1 MLQVSSEDEGIEELD
16 EKLETL
22 QVDNVDIKFI
32 FYLDNS
38 RVHWKLLTNL
48 RKHQVILRKKSR
60 RLLKNQILLYC
71 QLQSQVARL
80 NW

>member
-22 QVDNVDIKFI
+22 QVDSVDIKFI

-38 RVHWKLLTNL
+38 RVHWKPLTNL
-48 RKHQVILRKKSR
+48 RKNQVILRRKFR
-60 RLLKNQILLYC
+60 GMLKNQIL
-71 QLQSQVARL
+71 
-80 NW
+80 